1 MLKSNLSPAHE
12 EGVNAVNGKAR
23 FFLAV
28 MLLLLLL
35 GVLTSGRNL
44 SPERAWVPYSDFKA
58 LLRGGALEEV
68 VIGKRTITAELREGT
83 FPSGLVPSSTL
94 ETIRAQ
100 GGEFATPAL
109 DDPDLIRELET
120 AKIAYRGQ
128 LEGGAFVGLVGWL
141 FPLGLM
147 LLFLSFISRRTAG
160 NGGGG
165 VPGTMGK
172 SRARIA
178 VQTDVDISFEDV
190 AGVDEAKEELQE
202 IITFLKDPGRFT
214 RLGGKMPKGML
225 LVGPPGTGKTLLAK
239 AVAGEANVPFFSISG
254 SEFVE
259 VYVGVGAARVR
270 DLFEQAKTMGS
281 CIIFIDELDALGKIR
296 GVGQSGGNEEREQT
310 LNQLL
315 VEMDGFDSSTGIII
329 LAATNRPEVL
339 DPALLRPGRFDR
351 HVVVDRPDI
360 VGRKA
365 ILQTHARNV
374 KLADDVDL
382 QLVAARTPGF
392 VGADLA
398 NVVNE
403 AALLAARRDH
413 TQVTLADFEEA
424 IDRVTTG
431 LQKKSRHISEKEK
444 KIIAYHESGHAI
456 VAHFSRGAEPV
467 HKISIIPTGI
477 GALGYTQQMPEE
489 DRYLLRESE
498 LASRIRVLLGGRAA
512 ELLIFGE
519 VTTGAQNDLI
529 RATDIANR
537 MVREYG
543 MSSLGLTTFR
553 EDPGPQFL
561 GAAPPD
567 RNRSVG
573 PETAQALDLEVQQ
586 IIDTRFQEALDILK
600 EHPDIL
606 ASVAESL
613 LEHEVVERG
622 EFLRLVL
629 QKKLPPSRVSR
640 WL

>member
-1 MLKSNLSPAHE
+1 MD
-12 EGVNAVNGKAR
+12 GKAR
-23 FFLAV
+23 LFLGV
-28 MLLLLLL
+28 ILLLLLA
-35 GVLTSGRNL
+35 GILTSGRTI
-44 SPERAWVPYSDFKA
+44 SPERTWVPYSDFKA
-58 LLRGGALEEV
+58 LLRERALDEV
-68 VIGKRTITAELREGT
+68 IIGKRTITVKLREGIMT
-83 FPSGLVPSSTL
+83 SSEVPSSTL
-94 ETIRAQ
+94 ESIKAQ
-100 GGEFATPAL
+100 GGEFATPTL
-109 DDPDLIRELET
+109 DDPDLIRELES
-120 AKIAYRGQ
+120 AKIDFRGQ
-128 LEGGAFVGLVGWL
+128 LESGTATGIAGWL

-147 LLFLSFISRRTAG
+147 LLFVTFLSRRTANKG
-160 NGGGG
+160 GGGG
-165 VPGTMGK
+165 VPGTLGK
-172 SRARIA
+172 SKARIA
-178 VQTDVDISFEDV
+178 VQTDVNISFDDV

-270 DLFEQAKTMGS
+270 DLFEQAKGTGS
-281 CIIFIDELDALGKIR
+281 CIIFIDELDALGKVR
-296 GVGQSGGNEEREQT
+296 GIGQSGGNEEREQT

-351 HVVVDRPDI
+351 HVVVDRPDV
-360 VGRKA
+360 VGRRA
-365 ILQTHARNV
+365 ILETHSRNV
-374 KLADDVDL
+374 KLADDVDM
-382 QLVAARTPGF
+382 QLIAARTPGF

-413 TQVTLADFEEA
+413 PHVTLADFEEA

-456 VAHFSRGAEPV
+456 VAHFSKGAERV

-512 ELLIFGE
+512 ELLVFGE
-519 VTTGAQNDLI
+519 VTTGAQNDLM

-561 GAAPPD
+561 GPTPAD
-567 RNRSVG
+567 RNRPVG
-573 PETAQALDLEVQQ
+573 PETAQALDREVKE
-586 IIDTRFQEALDILK
+586 IIEARFKEALSILK
-600 EHPDIL
+600 AHTTIL
-606 ASVAESL
+606 NSVAESL
-613 LEHEVVERG
+613 LDHEVVERG
-622 EFLRLVL
+622 EFLMLVL
-629 QKKLPPSRVSR
+629 QKKLPPPKVNR

>member
-1 MLKSNLSPAHE
+1 M
-12 EGVNAVNGKAR
+12 NGKTR
-23 FFLAV
+23 LIIGV
-28 MLLLLLL
+28 LLLLLL
-35 GVLTSGRNL
+35 GGILTSGRTI
-44 SPERAWVPYSDFKA
+44 SPDKTWVTYSDFKK
-58 LLRGGALEEV
+58 LLRGGALKEV
-68 VIGKRTITAELREGT
+68 TVGKRTITAELGNDGGLAQ
-83 FPSGLVPSSTL
+83 GLVSPTTL
-94 ETIRAQ
+94 EAIRNQ
-100 GGEFATPAL
+100 GGRFGTPVL
-109 DDPDLIRELET
+109 DDPDLIRELEE
-120 AKIAYRGQ
+120 ADIPYRGRVDA
-128 LEGGAFVGLVGWL
+128 GAALSLAGWL
-141 FPLGLM
+141 VPLGIM
-147 LLFLSFISRRTAG
+147 LLFLSFLSRKTAG

-172 SRARIA
+172 SKARIA
-178 VQTDVDISFEDV
+178 VQTDVKIRFEDV
-190 AGVDEAKEELQE
+190 AGVDEAKEELLE
-202 IITFLKDPGRFT
+202 VITFLKDPGRFT

-270 DLFEQAKTMGS
+270 DLFEQAKGTGS
-281 CIIFIDELDALGKIR
+281 CIIFIDELDALGKVR

-315 VEMDGFDSSTGIII
+315 VEMDGFDSSSGIII

-365 ILQTHARNV
+365 ILETHARNV
-374 KLADDVDL
+374 QLDDDVDL
-382 QLVAARTPGF
+382 HVVAARTPGF

-413 TQVTLADFEEA
+413 SSVTLADFEEA

-456 VAHFSRGAEPV
+456 VAHFSKGAEPV

-498 LASRIRVLLGGRAA
+498 LQSRIRVLLGGRAA
-512 ELLIFGE
+512 EWIIFGE

-529 RATDIANR
+529 RATEIANR

-561 GAAPPD
+561 GNAPPD
-567 RNRSVG
+567 RNRAVG
-573 PETAQALDLEVQQ
+573 PETAQALDREVQQ
-586 IIDTRFQEALDILK
+586 IIANRFEEAVEVLREHLDIL
-600 EHPDIL
+600 D
-606 ASVAESL
+606 AVADSL
-613 LEHEVVERG
+613 LRHEVVERG
-622 EFLRLVL
+622 EFLKLVL
-629 QKKLPPSRVSR
+629 QKKLPPARINR